1 MLKKIISG
9 GQRGAD
15 QAALDAAIKF
25 NFPHGGWIQKGRR
38 IKGGVLPDKYELRE
52 MPLPGYKDR
61 IERNVL
67 DSDGTAIFSH
77 GKLTG
82 GADYS
87 LQMAKKHKR
96 PGIHVDLK
104 KTSATAAPSQLNTW
118 TLKNAIEVLNVAGSR
133 VSEDPTIYGNT
144 MDVVEKAI
152 LLSLL
157 DADSGEGLSDFG
169 RQELLDKL
177 PIFPETV
184 EEAVDQAIAGLEAKD
199 KLKIAGTNLDD
210 LLDDPETYL
219 PESIGKYAVRWTRN
233 THLLVSCRSLSDED
247 VYRDDDVK
255 GVIIKRLWAKLR
267 ERPVLRVVK

>member
-1 MLKKIISG
+1 MLTKIISG

-15 QAALDAAIKF
+15 QAALDAAIKYH
-25 NFPHGGWIQKGRR
+25 FPHGGWIQKGRR
-38 IKGGVLPDKYELRE
+38 VKGGVLPDKYELKE
-52 MPLPGYKDR
+52 MALPGYKDR
-61 IERNVL
+61 IERNVV

-77 GKLTG
+77 GNLTG

-87 LQMAKKHKR
+87 LQMAKKHQR
-96 PGIHVDLK
+96 PGLHVDLK
-104 KTSATAAPSQLNTW
+104 KTSVTVAPSQLNTW
-118 TLKNAIEVLNVAGSR
+118 TMENAIEVLNVAGSR
-133 VSEDPTIYGNT
+133 VSEDPAIYGNT

-157 DADSGEGLSDFG
+157 EAKSGELLSDFG
-169 RQELLDKL
+169 RQALLDRL
-177 PIFPETV
+177 PIVPETV
-184 EEAVDQAIAGLEAKD
+184 EEAVDQAISGLEATD
-199 KLKIAGTNLDD
+199 KLKIASAKLDD
-210 LLDDPETYL
+210 LLDDPEAYL
-219 PESIGKYAVRWTRN
+219 PESIGKYAVRWAGN